1 LIEEAIMGNH
11 ILDERDQAFVLYEML
26 ETEKLCATK
35 KYAEFSRDMFDMI
48 LSEAQKFAVEEI
60 FPTLEESDKEG
71 CRLENGQVHVP
82 ACFHRPYKLF
92 CESGWNCMSLPQEIG
107 GQGLPFLMRIA
118 AHDWFVHNF
127 AFVSYPGLGEG
138 AAHLIDVYGSQKQ
151 KTAYLPKMI
160 TGQWGG
166 TMCLT
171 EPGAGTDVG
180 NLSTKAIRQSDGTFK
195 IVGTKIFITGGDHD
209 LAENIIH
216 PVLARIEGDPAGT
229 KGISIFLVPKYLIH
243 EDGSLGRRNDFEIAK
258 IEEKMGIHG
267 SSTCLINFGD
277 NNECYAELLGEE
289 REGMKIM
296 FQMMNEARIATGLQG
311 LTSASTAYL
320 HALQY
325 TRERL
330 QGSSL
335 MDFKNPEAP
344 RVAIIEHPDV
354 RRMLL
359 WMKSNVEGMRALM
372 YYATLCGD
380 KAISAENEA
389 DLEKWMG
396 IFEILTPIVK
406 AYCTDIGFRV
416 TETAMQ
422 CYGGYGY
429 CSEYPVEQ
437 FLRDEKIASIYE
449 GTNGIQAL
457 DLVGRKLGMKKGA
470 YFMYLLGEMNTTVS
484 LYKDNDALKDL
495 ADDVL
500 AGVNALADM
509 AMFFG
514 SSAKA
519 GKFLIPVGNAYPF
532 LMMMGKIV
540 SAWLL
545 LWQAGIARKK
555 LDDLC
560 AEKGIDPVDAQAL
573 SVLVKE
579 NRDAAFYDG
588 KIKTARFFIKHV
600 LPEIGGTIKSIKS
613 EDLSFVEIANES
625 FSS

>member
-1 LIEEAIMGNH
+1 MANLIV
-11 ILDERDQAFVLYEML
+11 DERDQQFVLFEML
-26 ETEKLCATK
+26 KAEELCNLPR
-35 KYAEFSRDMFDMI
+35 YAEFSQDLFEMI

-60 FPTLEESDKEG
+60 FPTLEESDKQG
-71 CRLENGQVHVP
+71 CTLVDGQVHVP
-82 ACFHRPYKLF
+82 ECFHRPYKLF
-92 CESGWNCMSLPQEIG
+92 CESGWNCMSLPQDIG

-138 AAHLIDVYGSQKQ
+138 AAHLIEVYGSQEQ
-151 KTAYLPKMI
+151 KDRYLPKMI
-160 TGQWGG
+160 SGQWGG

-180 NLSTKAIRQSDGTFK
+180 NLSTRAIRQSDGTFR
-195 IVGTKIFITGGDHD
+195 IQGTKIFITGGDQD
-209 LAENIIH
+209 LSENIIH

-229 KGISIFLVPKYLIH
+229 KGISIFLVPKFLVN
-243 EDGSLGRRNDFEIAK
+243 EDGSLGKRNDFEIAK

-277 NNECYAELLGEE
+277 NGSCHAELLGEE
-289 REGMKIM
+289 RQGMKIM

-311 LTSASTAYL
+311 VTSASIAYL

-325 TRERL
+325 TKERL

-359 WMKSNVEGMRALM
+359 WMKSNVESMRALM
-372 YYATLCGD
+372 YYATICGD
-380 KAISAENEA
+380 RASAASDEA
-389 DLEKWMG
+389 ELEKWLG

-406 AYCTDIGFRV
+406 AYCTDIGFKV

-422 CYGGYGY
+422 CYGGYGF

-437 FLRDEKIASIYE
+437 FMRDEKIASIYE

-457 DLVGRKLGMKKGA
+457 DLVGRKLGMKKGT
-470 YFMYLLGEMNTTVS
+470 YFMYLLGEMNATVAR
-484 LYKDNDALKDL
+484 YKDNPALKGL
-495 ADDVL
+495 ADDMQ
-500 AGVNALADM
+500 GGINALAEM
-509 AMFFG
+509 GLFFG
-514 SSAKA
+514 SCAKA
-519 GKFLIPVGNAYPF
+519 GKFLVPVGNAYPF
-532 LMMMGKIV
+532 LMMMGKII

-545 LWQAGIARKK
+545 LWQAGVAQEKLSALCSTK
-555 LDDLC
+555 AVSLDDPAGLTRL
-560 AEKGIDPVDAQAL
+560 I
-573 SVLVKE
+573 KE
-579 NRDAAFYDG
+579 NKDAAFYDG
-588 KIKTARFFIKHV
+588 KVKAARYFIKHV
-600 LPEIGGTIKSIKS
+600 LPEIEGTIRSIKS
-613 EDLSFVEIANES
+613 EDLSMIEIAQES
-625 FSS
+625 FAS